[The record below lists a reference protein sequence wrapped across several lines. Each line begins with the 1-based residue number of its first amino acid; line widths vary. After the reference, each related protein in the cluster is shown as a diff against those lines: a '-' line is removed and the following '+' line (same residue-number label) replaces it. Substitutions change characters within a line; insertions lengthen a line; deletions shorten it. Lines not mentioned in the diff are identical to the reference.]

1 MTRILFGIVTCF
13 TYTLLLLNKY
23 NYNYSIQYISHL
35 LVYLYGICYQL

>member
-23 NYNYSIQYISHL
+23 NYNIQYISHL
-35 LVYLYGICYQL
+35 LVYLYGIYF

>member
-1 MTRILFGIVTCF
+1 MKRILFGIVTCF

-23 NYNYSIQYISHL
+23 NYSIQYISHL